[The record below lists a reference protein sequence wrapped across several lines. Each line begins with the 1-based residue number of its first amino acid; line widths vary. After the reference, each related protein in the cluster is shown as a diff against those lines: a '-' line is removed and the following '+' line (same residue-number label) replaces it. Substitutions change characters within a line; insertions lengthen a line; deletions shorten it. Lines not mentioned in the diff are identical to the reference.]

1 MSQTLPDPSGQ
12 TVVQVSGKFA
22 SGTVTV
28 SAANT
33 AETSLAVLNAGT
45 WREGL
50 LLVKVTTLSGTTPQL
65 IVNVWALDQQGNRYP
80 LPVAAPANNGFIS
93 KSFTAVG
100 ATRDAIAAPIGAK
113 IEITYNT
120 GTTSGTVSIV
130 FQVEAQF
137 KSA

>member
-12 TVVQVSGKFA
+12 TVVQVSGKYA

-28 SAANT
+28 SAPNT

-45 WREGL
+45 WREGI
-50 LLVKVTTLSGTTPQL
+50 LLVKVTTITATTPQL
-65 IVNVWALDQQGNRYP
+65 IVNVWALDQQRNRYP

-93 KSFTAVG
+93 VSFTAVG
-100 ATRDAIAAPIGAK
+100 ATRNAIAPPIGAT

-120 GTTSGTVSIV
+120 GTSSGATSII